1 MTHPISPPI
10 GRRPLLAGLVAAAA
24 VPALAETW
32 PARPVRMVVGFPP
45 GGASDIF
52 ARLLQAPLAAELGQP
67 VVVDNRPGAGGLLG
81 MEYIARA
88 APDGYTVGLAIST
101 IASAP
106 ALYRRLAFDPL
117 RDLAPVTLAFRMA
130 NVLVVPANS
139 PHRDFASLL
148 AAIRAAP
155 GTVTWAMGGGPGSS
169 HHFAGA
175 ELARRAGIEI
185 VQVNYRGGGPA
196 ATALIAGEVAMG
208 FATLNSIMPHLR
220 SGSVRALAVT
230 GPTRT
235 PTLPDVPSLAEFG
248 MPGFDATDWFALV
261 APAATPAPIKARL
274 HAAMLAAVTGETLAR
289 LQAMGAEPLLDGPDR
304 FAAFLAAEA
313 RRMAEIV
320 ASTGMSVE

>member
-1 MTHPISPPI
+1 MTHAISSPI
-10 GRRPLLAGLVAAAA
+10 GRRPLLAGLMAAASM
-24 VPALAETW
+24 PALAETW

-130 NVLVVPANS
+130 NVLVVPASS

-148 AAIRAAP
+148 AAIRASP

-208 FATLNSIMPHLR
+208 FATLNSIMPHIR

-230 GPTRT
+230 GPART

-261 APAATPAPIKARL
+261 APAGTPAPIKARL
-274 HAAMLAAVTGETLAR
+274 HAAMMAAVTGETRAR
-289 LQAMGAEPLLDGPDR
+289 LEAMGAEPVLDGPDR
-304 FAAFLAAEA
+304 FATFLATEA
-313 RRMAEIV
+313 RRLAEIV